1 MSYSLVS
8 VSYIIT
14 TNAFHDKLQFS
25 YAHIFFDLLKTV
37 VKIKQSLR
45 VDNINFILCR
55 QKWDLWSSGLILK
68 LMNTSDMILSSDI
81 YTDHRK
87 SMVY

>member
-55 QKWDLWSSGLILK
+55 QK
-68 LMNTSDMILSSDI
+68 
-81 YTDHRK
+81 
-87 SMVY
+87 